1 VQTFDA
7 RVRSRL
13 EGLHF
18 TSPAWTAIDREL
30 PKMAGADVEAVP
42 AIEQSKRRAARQA
55 IDEAFVSAF
64 RLVMMSAA
72 VLALA
77 AAIAGSLVR

>member
-1 VQTFDA
+1 
-7 RVRSRL
+7 
-13 EGLHF
+13 
-18 TSPAWTAIDREL
+18 
-30 PKMAGADVEAVP
+30 MAGADVEAVP
-42 AIEQSKRRAARQA
+42 AIEQSKRPAARQA